1 MCQNLT
7 HAVFADDNTI
17 KICVKML
24 GDILHHFKFDL
35 IRLTIHLKLSF
46 EICIENI
53 CRTAKYKKQ
62 RIRKCSS
69 KVRPSIKQK

>member
-1 MCQNLT
+1 
-7 HAVFADDNTI
+7 
-17 KICVKML
+17 ML

-53 CRTAKYKKQ
+53 CRTVKYNKQ

-69 KVRPSIKQK
+69 KVRPSTKKK